1 MPIETFA
8 DSASES
14 FTLPQVCI
22 KLRGMLDDG
31 KHDLDDIARMIAV
44 DANLS
49 AKVLRLANSA
59 LFRFP
64 SQIESVTKAIT
75 VIGGEALYN
84 IVMAET
90 ASLAFKHFDNDLVDM
105 NRHWHNSVYCGMA
118 AKNTAGVLKKRATD
132 RFFAM
137 GILQGLAELV
147 IAKNAS
153 EQYRQI
159 IDENE
164 TGVPWQ
170 KQRKVLGFVFAQC
183 SGAILERWK
192 LPLPIYYPIAQMHNG
207 ARVAQDQDVAI
218 MTFAAQLTESQAHKE
233 KYRALALWADDTQ
246 PALGLSDDD
255 IAEITEMTNRDTARI
270 ASTLLS

>member
-1 MPIETFA
+1 MSIESFA

-14 FTLPQVCI
+14 FTMPEVCT

-31 KHDLDDIARMIAV
+31 KHDLDDIARMISI

-49 AKVLRLANSA
+49 GKVLRLANSA

-64 SQIESVTKAIT
+64 SQIESVTKAIS

-90 ASLAFKHFDNDLVDM
+90 ASLAFKHFDNSLVDM
-105 NRHWHNSVYCGMA
+105 NNHWHNSVYCGMA
-118 AKNTAGVLKKRATD
+118 AKNTAMALKKRASE

-147 IAKNAS
+147 IAKNAPEKYAEIVAKS
-153 EQYRQI
+153 
-159 IDENE
+159 
-164 TGVPWQ
+164 TSGVPWQ
-170 KQRKVLGFVFAQC
+170 RQRQVLGFVFAQC

-192 LPLPIYYPIAQMHNG
+192 LPLPIYYPIAQMHNT
-207 ARVAQDQDVAI
+207 ARVDQDTDVAI
-218 MTFAAQLTESQAHKE
+218 MTFAAQLTEWQSNKQKYQAIK
-233 KYRALALWADDTQ
+233 LWADDTQ
-246 PALGLSDDD
+246 PALGLDDD
-255 IAEITEMTNRDTARI
+255 TISSIIDMTNRDTARI
-270 ASTLLS
+270 ASALLS